1 MLKVV
6 VVFRVEIQNDH
17 GKLSESG
24 SASSWSCE
32 DSE

>member
-1 MLKVV
+1 MLEVV
-6 VVFRVEIQNDH
+6 NAFRVEMQNDH

-32 DSE
+32 GSE